1 MTNEKAISKLRS
13 LAQLDVDAI
22 GTYDAA
28 IARVSDSEIATRLAE
43 FRVDHVRHV
52 QDLNALISKLGGVQ
66 VEQVPDLKG
75 VALTGMT
82 MVTSLMG
89 TDAALMAM
97 IGNEELTNRVY
108 EAALKLDLSREALDL
123 IRKNFSDEQRHLGW
137 MKHELKARLPIIG
150 KRYQDERHAQ

>member
-1 MTNEKAISKLRS
+1 MTDEQVISKLRA

-28 IARVSDSEIATRLAE
+28 IAQVSESEVAQQLAG

-52 QDLNALISKLGGVQ
+52 QDLNALIVARGGTA

-82 MVTSLMG
+82 MVTSLIG
-89 TDAALMAM
+89 TEAALMAM

-108 EAALKLDLSREALDL
+108 EAALKLKIDSEALDV
-123 IRKNFSDEQRHLGW
+123 IRKNYADERRHLEW
-137 MKHELKARLPIIG
+137 IKHAFKARLPLIG
-150 KRYQDERHAQ
+150 KRFQTEQHA

>member
-1 MTNEKAISKLRS
+1 MTDQQIVSKLRA

-28 IARVSDSEIATRLAE
+28 IAQVTESEVAQQLAG

-52 QDLNALISKLGGVQ
+52 QDLNALIVARGGKQ

-82 MVTSLMG
+82 MVTSLIG
-89 TDAALMAM
+89 TEAALMAM

-108 EAALKLDLSREALDL
+108 EAALEMKVDTEALDV
-123 IRKNFSDEQRHLGW
+123 IRKNYADEQRHLEW
-137 MKHELKARLPIIG
+137 IKQAFKERLPLIG
-150 KRYQDERHAQ
+150 KRFQHEQHA

>member
-1 MTNEKAISKLRS
+1 MTNEKAIAKLRS

-28 IARVSDSEIATRLAE
+28 IARVTDSDIATRLAE

-52 QDLNALISKLGGVQ
+52 QDLNALISKLGGAQ

-108 EAALKLDLSREALDL
+108 EAALKLKLDREALEV
-123 IRKNFSDEQRHLGW
+123 IRKNYSDEQRHLEW
-137 MKHELKARLPIIG
+137 IKQALKARLPIIG
-150 KRYQDERHAQ
+150 KRYQSEQHA